1 MGYLADAVTYGGGG
15 GIVGAIGM
23 WFQSRQSKKDR
34 EDTRE
39 KRLQELYDSIMEE
52 VRLENDG
59 LKKRIEVFER
69 RDARVYVIETCF
81 RLVLPELI
89 RKDPGNRT
97 LAHVAGLLRGLP
109 IEAHDS
115 EWTDM
120 LARIDAADVLSRAR
134 AAAADVLDLARN
146 EAVEVLKASQ
156 QTNGTSSAD
165 E

>member
-15 GIVGAIGM
+15 SIVGAIGM

-81 RLVLPELI
+81 RLVLWRPQYRQVL
-89 RKDPGNRT
+89 PGWNR
-97 LAHVAGLLRGLP
+97 ADKNP
-109 IEAHDS
+109 
-115 EWTDM
+115 
-120 LARIDAADVLSRAR
+120 LARRCCAHCPAP
-134 AAAADVLDLARN
+134 
-146 EAVEVLKASQ
+146 
-156 QTNGTSSAD
+156 
-165 E
+165 